1 MSLTLPAPAKL
12 NLFLHIVGRRDDGYH
27 ELQTVFQFVDLCDQL
42 SFRRTASTDIVLSGD
57 CEEVDTADNL
67 VHKAARALQ
76 LATDQNYG
84 TRYGA
89 EITLQKNIPMG
100 AGLGGGSSDAAT
112 TLLALNH
119 LWQTGL
125 DLPALAKIGATLGA
139 DVPVFVHGHAAWA
152 EGIGDRLTL
161 IEPLETAYLI
171 IKPDCSIATA
181 KIFCHEQLTRNT
193 TPIKIA
199 RFLAQPSQCRNDCL
213 AVVQQLYPQV
223 KAAMQWLDG
232 FSAARLTGTG
242 ACVFAEFENEDAATR
257 VLEQLPGHWQGFVAS
272 GLNVSPTHSQLQEYK

>member
-12 NLFLHIVGRRDDGYH
+12 NLFLHIVGRRADGYH

-42 SFRRTASTDIVLSGD
+42 SFKRTATADIVVSGD
-57 CEEVDTADNL
+57 CGDVSVADNL

-76 LATDQNYG
+76 QAASIDC
-84 TRYGA
+84 GA
-89 EITLQKNIPMG
+89 EISLQKKIPMG

-112 TLLALNH
+112 TLLALNQ

-125 DLPALAKIGATLGA
+125 DLHALAQIGAKLGA
-139 DVPVFVHGHAAWA
+139 DVPIFVHGHAAWA
-152 EGIGDRLTL
+152 EGIGDRLTP
-161 IEPLETAYLI
+161 IEPFEPCYLI

-181 KIFCHEQLTRNT
+181 EIFCHEQLTRHT

-199 RFLAQPSQCRNDCL
+199 RFLGQPTGCRNDCL

-223 KAAMQWLDG
+223 TAAMQWLDE

-242 ACVFAEFENEDAATR
+242 ASVFAEFETEDAATR
-257 VLEQLPGHWQGFVAS
+257 VLKQLPGHWQGFVAR